1 MLQAVATCVVVQV
14 AAARK
19 VVMKGMLAAFLR
31 TARDQLFGTR
41 HRRIWT
47 AYTRAGKVVVIDGD
61 RVIKVVNPRKGGHVK

>member
-1 MLQAVATCVVVQV
+1 
-14 AAARK
+14 
-19 VVMKGMLAAFLR
+19 MKGMLAAFLR